1 MSIAAITFDMDEHIV
16 QLVNGDMLIWVDSD
30 TSKEA
35 DIVIPIADMRRI
47 LDSALMLRREP

>member
-1 MSIAAITFDMDEHIV
+1 MSIAAITFDEHIV